1 MGLVVI
7 GIVVVV
13 DVVTI
18 ISVVEV
24 IKTSPFKNF
33 VRDSKLF
40 HFFRK
45 ISKLFLDKNFSG
57 PILNNFEP
65 FFAKLPDCNQIE

>member
-24 IKTSPFKNF
+24 IKTSPFKNV
-33 VRDSKLF
+33 VRDSEIFPVFSK
-40 HFFRK
+40 K
-45 ISKLFLDKNFSG
+45 IFLTIR
-57 PILNNFEP
+57 ILADP
-65 FFAKLPDCNQIE
+65 F